1 MSSLLQIIE
10 EFGSFDKYCW
20 SFVNHRPILST
31 FRYPRQ
37 VPVKTSK
44 ADAISKDMVRRGFRS
59 VGPTVVYTFMQVTGM
74 TNDHLISC
82 YRFSECATVAAGG
95 KLTESGSE
103 ANSVG
108 SDHTTE
114 QKMNGTN
121 GLATDVELS
130 RTIDELS
137 IS

>member
-1 MSSLLQIIE
+1 MSLLLQIIE

-44 ADAISKDMVRRGFRS
+44 ADAISKDLVRRGFRS

-74 TNDHLISC
+74 TNDHLVSC
-82 YRFSECATVAAGG
+82 YRFAECATTAASA
-95 KLTESGSE
+95 KLTGSGTE
-103 ANSVG
+103 ANSGG
-108 SDHTTE
+108 SDHATE
-114 QKMNGTN
+114 QMNGTN

>member
-1 MSSLLQIIE
+1 
-10 EFGSFDKYCW
+10 
-20 SFVNHRPILST
+20 
-31 FRYPRQ
+31 
-37 VPVKTSK
+37 
-44 ADAISKDMVRRGFRS
+44 
-59 VGPTVVYTFMQVTGM
+59 M
-74 TNDHLISC
+74 TNDHLVSC
-82 YRFSECATVAAGG
+82 YRFAECATVAAGG

-108 SDHTTE
+108 SDHAME